1 MPKGLYDNINA
12 RKKAGTSRPK
22 SSSTIDEKTYQKMK
36 AKQDGFFQSRMRAG
50 K

>member
-1 MPKGLYDNINA
+1 MPGLYDNINA

-22 SSSTIDEKTYQKMK
+22 GQSTIDEKTYQKMRV
-36 AKQDGFFQSRMRAG
+36 KQDGFFQSRMRAG